1 MLTAPSHQ
9 GHLQDLCKALRSHGG
24 LRIQAQKAAQS
35 SLTKSLLSFCPIQH
49 RHNLDAHR
57 ICPIFSTTIA
67 TKVNKLCTAAAQICV
82 SLLDWRRLFQMSVTG
97 RWGHNPVCHSRK
109 RHWWHQQSPTN
120 PDGCKQDRG
129 LKYVASY
136 VTHLLPQYT
145 DAWFC
150 THAAPP
156 NSAAWE
162 ANSFAFSFAVLLV
175 LRTGCRTQK
184 NILHLMGTWKIM
196 PYLCTTHWYCSRWQ
210 GQITTALH
218 CFTICF
224 ASQNPSIF
232 H

>member
-1 MLTAPSHQ
+1 MESWGFKYRKQYKAVWQSLYGLSVPSST
-9 GHLQDLCKALRSHGG
+9 DMVTSTC
-24 LRIQAQKAAQS
+24 
-35 SLTKSLLSFCPIQH
+35 
-49 RHNLDAHR
+49 HNLDAHR
-57 ICPIFSTTIA
+57 TCPICSTTIA
-67 TKVNKLCTAAAQICV
+67 TRVNSVLQQHRSVFCF
-82 SLLDWRRLFQMSVTG
+82 LDWCRLFQMSVTG
-97 RWGHNPVCHSRK
+97 RWSHNPVCHRQE
-109 RHWWHQQSPTN
+109 RHRWHQQSPTN
-120 PDGCKQDRG
+120 PDGCKQDQG
-129 LKYVASY
+129 LKYIASHI
-136 VTHLLPQYT
+136 THLLPQCT

-162 ANSFAFSFAVLLV
+162 ANRFAFGFAVLLV
-175 LRTGCRTQK
+175 LCAGCLIQK

-196 PYLCTTHWYCSRWQ
+196 PYLRTTHWYGSRWR